1 MIELIEPA
9 IKDLKVEKILVS
21 GISRSHHAYLQNWK
35 ISKISSEIIYNLFK
49 TKFESLLEERNQ
61 NKNDP
66 KLYEYVSNS
75 KLKKEKKNP
84 YE

>member
-35 ISKISSEIIYNLFK
+35 ISKISSEIIYNYLK
-49 TKFESLLEERNQ
+49 QNLNLYWKREIKIKMTLNYTNISLILN
-61 NKNDP
+61 
-66 KLYEYVSNS
+66 
-75 KLKKEKKNP
+75 
-84 YE
+84 